1 MRKPEYF
8 VENQVGEENKHGRL
22 SPTLS
27 TLIITA
33 HTKDGSELAEE
44 FRLPAPVRE
53 IIAEHHGATVV
64 EYFYRQAQRTPGL
77 DGEPREEQFRYPGP
91 KPQTKEAAIV
101 MLADAVES
109 ASRTLREPSPGHMRD
124 LVHDLVAKRLADG
137 QLDDCNLTLAE
148 VHRIEE
154 SLSKSLIGI
163 YHSRI
168 SYV

>member
-1 MRKPEYF
+1 
-8 VENQVGEENKHGRL
+8 
-22 SPTLS
+22 
-27 TLIITA
+27 
-33 HTKDGSELAEE
+33 
-44 FRLPAPVRE
+44 
-53 IIAEHHGATVV
+53 
-64 EYFYRQAQRTPGL
+64 
-77 DGEPREEQFRYPGP
+77 
-91 KPQTKEAAIV
+91 

-109 ASRTLREPSPGHMRD
+109 ASRTLRDPSPGRILD

-154 SLSKSLIGI
+154 SLGKSLTAI